1 MLDLSD
7 NGGLKT
13 IPAVVEEMSS
23 LTKLNISRCGL
34 TDLSERLVYF
44 IMHFINYY
52 ISFSIFDRRRCE
64 KKCL

>member
-52 ISFSIFDRRRCE
+52 ISFNF
-64 KKCL
+64 